1 MSVFLLPRILCLAN
15 TVHQFVPLA
24 LLLTAFTLLENG
36 TNAKFWWNGCEMGI
50 RSPRHKAQQQQQ
62 ARSIV
67 TDMHYVSLAE
77 QTRLADW
84 VITTNTHIK
93 KNPLRIWMYLL
104 RIVCVERSEIT
115 HCDDVILS
123 ERPQNKNQHI
133 THTQNTHTH
142 AK

>member
-1 MSVFLLPRILCLAN
+1 MR
-15 TVHQFVPLA
+15 
-24 LLLTAFTLLENG
+24 NG
-36 TNAKFWWNGCEMGI
+36 DKIPT
-50 RSPRHKAQQQQQ
+50 SSAQQQQQ

-67 TDMHYVSLAE
+67 TDMHYVSLAD

-93 KNPLRIWMYLL
+93 KKPLRIWMYMH
-104 RIVCVERSEIT
+104 RIVCVERSETT

-133 THTQNTHTH
+133 THTKPHTH
-142 AK
+142 DK